1 MHPVENAK
9 RLAKVHQ
16 DKPGG
21 EAKELLPEAVLKLR
35 VDSEGWDDP
44 ELREERRAAVSAG
57 RLQGRK
63 EGRTC
68 AVTGPHHD
76 VGQDEE
82 GTDLFIGSFSPG
94 PFPIMHLGNW

>member
-63 EGRTC
+63 EGRK
-68 AVTGPHHD
+68 D
-76 VGQDEE
+76 VCCHRA
-82 GTDLFIGSFSPG
+82 SP
-94 PFPIMHLGNW
+94 